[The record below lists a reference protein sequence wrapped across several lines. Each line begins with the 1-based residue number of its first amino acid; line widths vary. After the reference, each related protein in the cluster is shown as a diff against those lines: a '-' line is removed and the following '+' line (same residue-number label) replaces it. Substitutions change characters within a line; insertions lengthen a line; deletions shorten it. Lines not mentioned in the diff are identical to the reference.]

1 MSQGFLPIPV
11 TWADEVEHRRL
22 LANGVNSLRDGKIN
36 ATGSVTIATSATS
49 TAVTDARVG
58 ADSIILI
65 MPTTANAAG
74 ALTTTYIGTVAK
86 QSFTISHAN
95 NSQADRTFKYVI
107 LG

>member
-1 MSQGFLPIPV
+1 MSQGFLPVPV

-22 LANGVNSLRDGKIN
+22 FANAINSLRDGKIN
-36 ATGSVTIATSATS
+36 ATGSVTLATSATS

-58 ADSIILI
+58 ADTIVLL

-74 ALTTTYIGTVAK
+74 ALATTYIGTVAK
-86 QSFTISHAN
+86 QSFTISHAS

>member
-36 ATGSVTIATSATS
+36 ATGSVTLATSATS

-58 ADSIILI
+58 ADTIVLL

-74 ALTTTYIGTVAK
+74 ALATTYIGTVAK
-86 QSFTISHAN
+86 QSFTITHAN
-95 NSQADRTFKYVI
+95 NSQSDRTFKYAVF
-107 LG
+107 G

>member
-1 MSQGFLPIPV
+1 MSEGFLPVPV
-11 TWADEVEHRRL
+11 TWADDVEHRRL

-36 ATGSVTIATSATS
+36 ATGSATLAASATS
-49 TAVTDARVG
+49 TAVTDVRVG
-58 ADSIILI
+58 ADSVLLL

-74 ALTTTYIGTVAK
+74 ALATTYIGTVAK

-95 NSQADRTFKYVI
+95 NSQTDRTFKYAI